1 LTSLCVTDRIF
12 IEVYEEENEENKNKD
27 FENKD
32 FENKD
37 FEKINFE
44 KRNIRNIQ
52 NKNQQKVKK
61 PNSILE
67 RIHIFEEMQKI
78 SINNKDIT

>member
-1 LTSLCVTDRIF
+1 LTLPISTLTSLCVTDRIF
-12 IEVYEEENEENKNKD
+12 VEVYEEENEENK
-27 FENKD
+27 
-32 FENKD
+32 NKD

-67 RIHIFEEMQKI
+67 RINIFEEMQKI

>member
-12 IEVYEEENEENKNKD
+12 VEVYEEENEENK
-27 FENKD
+27 
-32 FENKD
+32 NKD

-67 RIHIFEEMQKI
+67 RINIFEEMQKI